1 MLWPSEPGTAKLSN
15 GEAAGKVCND
25 LKIPMSLRG
34 TGLQTIF
41 AKKIDF
47 LPNPESTNMCF
58 WGGEE

>member
-41 AKKIDF
+41 AKKLIF
-47 LPNPESTNMCF
+47 FPIQRAQICVF
-58 WGGEE
+58 GG

>member
-15 GEAAGKVCND
+15 REAAGKVCND

-41 AKKIDF
+41 AKYWFSSQSREHKYVV
-47 LPNPESTNMCF
+47 L
-58 WGGEE
+58 GG